1 MRTILDMISQVVNN
15 FGMWVRIILGSRH
28 MLRFRSM
35 TNEERFT
42 KIYDENMWGDT
53 ESLSGTLSSM
63 EGAAPIREQLP
74 AFIEDL
80 QVGTFLDVPCG
91 DFNWMNDMD
100 LPVKKYIGA
109 DIVRSMID
117 ANRRQYANEDREFI
131 YLDVMNEALPQADL
145 IFCRECF
152 IHFSNQDIQRTLNN
166 FRQSDA
172 TYLLTTTH
180 PELKK
185 NVDIETGFWRPINLQ
200 AAPFHLPPPLKLL
213 TEYANSNGVLGKS
226 MGLWHISDLGIERD

>member
-1 MRTILDMISQVVNN
+1 MISQVVTN
-15 FGMWVRIILGSRH
+15 FGMWVRILLGSRH
-28 MLRFRSM
+28 MLRFPLM
-35 TNEERFT
+35 NNEERFT
-42 KIYDENMWGDT
+42 KIYQENMWGDT

-63 EGAAPIREQLP
+63 QGAAPLREKLP

-80 QVGTFLDVPCG
+80 LVETFLDVPCG
-91 DFNWMNDMD
+91 DFNWMNNMD

-109 DIVRSMID
+109 DIVKPMID
-117 ANRRQYANEDREFI
+117 ANRRLYANEDREFI
-131 YLDVMNEALPQADL
+131 YLDIMNETLPPADL

-152 IHFSNQDIQRTLNN
+152 IHFSNHDIQRTLDN

-185 NVDIETGFWRPINLQ
+185 NIDIETGFWRPINLQ
-200 AAPFHLPPPLKLL
+200 AAPFSLPSPLKLL
-213 TEYANSNGVLGKS
+213 TEYASSNGVLGKS
-226 MGLWHISDLGIERD
+226 MGLWRIDDLRM